1 MICKNLVFYFFNNI
15 KNATAWLSENE
26 GFRVFYQFLVCL
38 SVSLVIF
45 NGLSKFT
52 IIDYPLPFSLG
63 RIADRILMACCFLQ
77 IAVLLYQQR
86 YKVVLMAIS
95 VLVCGYLPYR
105 YHGSGELY
113 QLSILA
119 IAFSGI
125 KPKQALNVFLVSSG
139 FIIALSTI
147 CFLGCFYEND
157 VLFVAWN
164 IGVRYSLGFNYP
176 NVAGCVLLFFI
187 LSLWCRFRSLIGDLS
202 IFVLLL
208 GLIYLFHFIIKSRT
222 SEYTA
227 IIASIVVLY
236 GYLRELLK
244 EKLYFVKFIDRY
256 LTANLVVV
264 SFIVL
269 LILFLSLSY
278 YNDPSVEVFNKLDEI
293 LSTRLKLT
301 HLAFSQFGFSVIGT
315 EIPDLDIDTM
325 GLRSVTARSYMY
337 LDSLYAYLPIRLG
350 VMPLIVYVLIHI
362 IVVRN
367 TYFTQ
372 NNRISSAMFLF
383 AIHGFCEHMYLF
395 AYINILPALYLSLM
409 VNSEKKSEYHSTLET
424 VSLPNVGSSEFI
436 TGKEEAINLLCSK
449 TDNPNKKKVK
459 KKY

>member
-1 MICKNLVFYFFNNI
+1 
-15 KNATAWLSENE
+15 
-26 GFRVFYQFLVCL
+26 
-38 SVSLVIF
+38 
-45 NGLSKFT
+45 
-52 IIDYPLPFSLG
+52 
-63 RIADRILMACCFLQ
+63 MACCFLQ

-236 GYLRELLK
+236 GYLS
-244 EKLYFVKFIDRY
+244 
-256 LTANLVVV
+256 LVVV

-459 KKY
+459 KVNGRK